1 MTDWKQEYCQFL
13 PEELELV
20 GRDLYIQRRNIE
32 AVTVEDEFAPSTG
45 YICES
50 RFISTSERNML
61 AEIEAIDTAKAIDEY
76 NMQLIED
83 GVL

>member
-1 MTDWKQEYCQFL
+1 MTDWKQEYCQSR

-32 AVTVEDEFAPSTG
+32 ARVIEDEFLQSSG
-45 YICES
+45 YVCES
-50 RFISTSERNML
+50 RFISSSERNML
-61 AEIEAIDTAKAIDEY
+61 LEIEAIDTAKAIDDY